1 MPSELPAIDII
12 ERCMYGN
19 SVHTK
24 RDVWKWEFDR
34 QKFVFQLPLPNF
46 LTLMTAVVGGEG
58 ERERRKNVFPRSH
71 LSLFTS
77 TFHAFCR
84 VRYARVAI
92 NIGYTDSFL
101 H

>member
-58 ERERRKNVFPRSH
+58 
-71 LSLFTS
+71 
-77 TFHAFCR
+77 
-84 VRYARVAI
+84 
-92 NIGYTDSFL
+92 
-101 H
+101 